1 MFSFVWKYM
10 TYSNRK
16 CEIWYHNGIN
26 IIRSYF
32 FNIAFSKVEL
42 VTFDIIYGNGKSLF
56 EKYQNLIAINNFLAV
71 RKIKHKSTGWGDH
84 EQEMKGLALE
94 IIMWKSG

>member
-1 MFSFVWKYM
+1 MWDLISQWH
-10 TYSNRK
+10 
-16 CEIWYHNGIN
+16 WY
-26 IIRSYF
+26 YKVVF

-71 RKIKHKSTGWGDH
+71 RKIKHKSTG
-84 EQEMKGLALE
+84 
-94 IIMWKSG
+94 